1 MNEVTRDRPSESPY
15 EKFIGDCWEA
25 LGLPWPPHDSRFPS
39 EHRKYKARY
48 SSMLEAIE
56 AHARDF
62 DRCREYIAYLRGNPQ
77 EVPTVTP
84 VWPWFV
90 EKIRTAMTRP
100 WDWKSRLVTEVRG

>member
-1 MNEVTRDRPSESPY
+1 
-15 EKFIGDCWEA
+15 
-25 LGLPWPPHDSRFPS
+25 
-39 EHRKYKARY
+39 
-48 SSMLEAIE
+48 MLEAIE